1 MQSLMLY
8 SPLFDLWFV
17 ALDVQPSF
25 SELVEKVEGSAD
37 EETGRN
43 INQRYNGCKSSIVSV
58 CRSFS

>member
-8 SPLFDLWFV
+8 SPSFDLWFV

-43 INQRYNGCKSSIVSV
+43 ISQRHNG
-58 CRSFS
+58 

>member
-1 MQSLMLY
+1 MLY

-25 SELVEKVEGSAD
+25 NELVEKVEGSAD

-43 INQRYNGCKSSIVSV
+43 KCQRHNG
-58 CRSFS
+58 